1 MKRLR
6 LTPNGLRYTAV
17 DDGRKVLTLDH
28 QSLYLLFIMHGLRTF
43 FRMTTWWGFCRSYMK
58 FASKSYGRHGG
69 WANLER
75 QAAGFGYGRRP
86 SYAFTGR
93 VLRFMELSRS
103 GNVASFQ
110 GGVEAMGSNNP
121 SRPEPISA
129 PVSTLPT
136 PARQGEV
143 FRVRESSEPISPRV
157 STLVSAPKLESLK
170 SRIIKARNPRIESP
184 YTVYR
189 SPCLPAAV
197 AVHGGLRGG
206 AAGKWHRR

>member
-1 MKRLR
+1 MR
-6 LTPNGLRYTAV
+6 
-17 DDGRKVLTLDH
+17 
-28 QSLYLLFIMHGLRTF
+28 GLRTF

-103 GNVASFQ
+103 GNVVGGTTGSSDVGCFPIAVPEVARQ
-110 GGVEAMGSNNP
+110 GEALGVRES
-121 SRPEPISA
+121 PEPISSCA
-129 PVSTLPT
+129 S
-136 PARQGEV
+136 AQ
-143 FRVRESSEPISPRV
+143 
-157 STLVSAPKLESLK
+157 VSAPKVESLK
-170 SRIIKARNPRIESP
+170 SRALKARNPRIESP

-189 SPCLPAAV
+189 SPRLPAAV

-206 AAGKWHRR
+206 AAGRWHRR